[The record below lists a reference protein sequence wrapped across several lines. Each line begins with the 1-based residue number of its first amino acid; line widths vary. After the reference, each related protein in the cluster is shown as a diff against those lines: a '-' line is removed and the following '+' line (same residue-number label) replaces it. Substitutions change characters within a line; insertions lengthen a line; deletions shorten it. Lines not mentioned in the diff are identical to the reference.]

1 MDKHI
6 ERRATPWLDK
16 PLIFSGNYREYEC
29 MFNETSQCEY
39 QEGYWRFW
47 YEADHRY
54 ALPTVALFL
63 ASILIFALVYV
74 AGSLTPR
81 RVQQTRSVTMIKAL
95 YRCLSY
101 RTLRIPTLDWNS
113 APIGLLALAAVGTI
127 FFFAMT
133 LGPKPYYWPNTD
145 EVDYGSSPPI
155 ATRTGWMA
163 LACLPFVIATSSK
176 TNFIT
181 LVTGVSHERLQTFHR
196 WISYAF
202 FVLSLIHTFP
212 FIIYNID
219 KGMMVDMWKTTVFY
233 WTGVVALIA
242 QAWLTFASWGPL
254 RSLCYEWFKFAHFVA
269 ALVFV
274 LFLFFHCNGTLTAWD
289 YFAATGVLFSL
300 SWLYRQTRIYFEHG
314 ISHHAELTLAS
325 NGFIRVSVPTKAT
338 WTVAQHYFV
347 RFMGLGPHALT
358 LHPFTACS
366 LPPRDT
372 RSGFSESELVFFI
385 RPRGGFTARLAHY
398 TELKTN
404 TKMRVLLDGPY
415 GGVDATAIGDSQHM
429 LVIAGGSGA
438 GWILP
443 FITAYLDHQVQA
455 GSLTDEDSP
464 RSLKVILATRN
475 FLTATW
481 FEEEV
486 QHLLTSRSEA
496 STSGLEVEIYYTG
509 SEENQGNLTQTG
521 QFSKAS
527 DHPEKAS
534 QSTHTPVTP
543 TSDTDEGQKTTPSLK
558 PSIQHFKSRP
568 GLAVK
573 VEEEARSSGAGQ
585 SLGVFVC
592 GPLSMQSDVST
603 AVAREQLRIAKRG
616 TGDIL
621 LHLEHFSWA

>member
-16 PLIFSGNYREYEC
+16 PLIFSGNYREYDC

-54 ALPTVALFL
+54 ALPTVAFFL
-63 ASILIFALVYV
+63 ASILVFALVYV
-74 AGSLTPR
+74 AGSLTTR
-81 RVQQTRSVTMIKAL
+81 RVQQTRSVTKIKAL
-95 YRCLSY
+95 YRYLSY

-113 APIGLLALAAVGTI
+113 APIGLLALAAVGTV

-242 QAWLTFASWGPL
+242 QAWLTFASLGPL

-274 LFLFFHCNGTLTAWD
+274 LFLFFHCDATLTAWD
-289 YFAATGVLFSL
+289 YFSATGVLFSL

-325 NGFIRVSVPTKAT
+325 NGFIRVSIPTKAT

-366 LPPRDT
+366 LPFREARNGLD
-372 RSGFSESELVFFI
+372 ESELVFFI
-385 RPRGGFTARLAHY
+385 RPRGGLTARLAHY

-415 GGVDATAIGDSQHM
+415 GGVDATAIGDSQRM

-464 RSLKVILATRN
+464 RSLKVILATRD

-543 TSDTDEGQKTTPSLK
+543 TSDTDEGQKDHT
-558 PSIQHFKSRP
+558 KSQAKHPKFQIKTRP
-568 GLAVK
+568 GSKGGRRGQVK
-573 VEEEARSSGAGQ
+573 WCRSIPRRLCMWTS
-585 SLGVFVC
+585 
-592 GPLSMQSDVST
+592 
-603 AVAREQLRIAKRG
+603 
-616 TGDIL
+616 
-621 LHLEHFSWA
+621 